1 MNTSIWGWNA
11 FFEEQYAPFR
21 DFGLLPA
28 RIIRDFGR
36 SFMAGMPEGT
46 IEAKVSGHFHYTAQ
60 SRADYPAVGDWV
72 LLRKEDGAAVI
83 EKVLERRSRFSRG
96 ASGNDSEEQVI
107 AANIDLMFVVAA
119 LDGGRNFNIR
129 GIERYLVMVRTG
141 GAEPVLV
148 LNKSDLCAERD
159 DFLTQAMAVAAGA
172 PVLTASAVTGE
183 GLEEMENFLEQG
195 ITAAL
200 TGPSGVGKSALVNA
214 LSERRLCATGE
225 VRDDDRRGRHT
236 TTGGG
241 LFALPSGALIIDTP
255 GLRELSPLGDTDSL
269 DPVFPEIAA
278 AAERCRFRDCTHTS
292 EPGCAVL
299 ALLSEGAIELSRYQ
313 NFITIRSEMEFRNS
327 MNSSKGRMERKA
339 RDKALSKMVR
349 NYLKNSQD

>member
-1 MNTSIWGWNA
+1 
-11 FFEEQYAPFR
+11 
-21 DFGLLPA
+21 
-28 RIIRDFGR
+28 
-36 SFMAGMPEGT
+36 
-46 IEAKVSGHFHYTAQ
+46 
-60 SRADYPAVGDWV
+60 
-72 LLRKEDGAAVI
+72 
-83 EKVLERRSRFSRG
+83 
-96 ASGNDSEEQVI
+96 
-107 AANIDLMFVVAA
+107 
-119 LDGGRNFNIR
+119 
-129 GIERYLVMVRTG
+129 
-141 GAEPVLV
+141 
-148 LNKSDLCAERD
+148 
-159 DFLTQAMAVAAGA
+159 
-172 PVLTASAVTGE
+172 
-183 GLEEMENFLEQG
+183 
-195 ITAAL
+195 
-200 TGPSGVGKSALVNA
+200 
-214 LSERRLCATGE
+214 

>member
-1 MNTSIWGWNA
+1 MKTSIWGWNA

-21 DFGLLPA
+21 DFGLLPG
-28 RIIRDFGR
+28 RVIRDFGR
-36 SFMAGMPEGT
+36 SFIVGMPGGT
-46 IEAKVSGHFHYTAQ
+46 VEAKVSGHFHYTAQ

-72 LLRKEDGAAVI
+72 LLRQEDDSAVI
-83 EKVLERRSRFSRG
+83 EKVLERKSRFSRG
-96 ASGNDSEEQVI
+96 ASGNDSAEQVI
-107 AANIDLMFVVAA
+107 AANIDMMFVVAA

-148 LNKSDLCAERD
+148 LNKSDLCAEKED
-159 DFLTQAMAVAAGA
+159 YMTQARSVAAGA
-172 PVLTASAVTGE
+172 PVVTASAVTGE
-183 GLEEMENFLEQG
+183 GLEEMENFLKEG

-214 LSERRLCATGE
+214 LSERKLCETGE
-225 VRDDDRRGRHT
+225 VRSDDKRGRHT

-255 GLRELSPLGDTDSL
+255 GLRELSPLGEADSL

-278 AAERCRFRDCTHTS
+278 AAEGCRFRDCTHTS

-299 ALLSEGAIELSRYQ
+299 ALLSEGGIELSRYQ
-313 NFITIRSEMEFRNS
+313 NFITIRGEMEYRNS
-327 MNSSKGRMERKA
+327 MASARGRMERKA
-339 RDKALSKMVR
+339 RDKALSKLVK
-349 NYLKNSQD
+349 NYLKNSQE